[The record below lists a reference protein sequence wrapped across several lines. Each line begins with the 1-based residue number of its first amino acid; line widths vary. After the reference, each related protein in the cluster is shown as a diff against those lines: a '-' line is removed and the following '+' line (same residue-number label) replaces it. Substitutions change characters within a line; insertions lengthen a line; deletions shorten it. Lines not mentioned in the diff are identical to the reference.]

1 MAGQHSSDSGPLS
14 FFKAQQEAFAE
25 TLKQRQGAENLV
37 DGLLLQAWSSFD
49 RNVEIQAEG
58 MPPLA
63 CHKGCATCCTLRV
76 TATAPEVLMIE
87 RYVRWSDDRFKSI
100 GIDLPARID
109 AADAR
114 TRDLDEAGRVA
125 LRLRCPYIEDGVCLI
140 YQVRPLACRGH
151 ASYDVRACVEAA
163 AGLTGE
169 IPYSAPHRVVRS
181 LVQNAMQSSLRD
193 AGLAFGL
200 YELNHAVCIALQNDT
215 CCEQWLAGADV
226 FAAAAINEPS
236 AEEMARTFDAIR
248 AS

>member
-1 MAGQHSSDSGPLS
+1 MANRDSSDFGPLS
-14 FFKAQQEAFAE
+14 FFKAQHKAFAS
-25 TLKQRQGAENLV
+25 TLEQRRGQAGLI
-37 DGLLLQAWSSFD
+37 DGLLVQAWDSFD
-49 RNVEIQAEG
+49 RNVEIQAED

-76 TATAPEVLMIE
+76 TATAPEVLMIG

-100 GIDLPARID
+100 GIDLPTRI
-109 AADAR
+109 AEADTI
-114 TRDLDEAGRVA
+114 TRGLDETERVA
-125 LRLRCPYIEDGVCLI
+125 LRRRCPYIDDGVCLI

-163 AGLTGE
+163 AGRTAE
-169 IPYSAPHRVVRS
+169 IPYSGPHLTVRS

-215 CCEQWLAGADV
+215 CCEEWLSGADV
-226 FAAAAINEPS
+226 FAAASVTELS
-236 AEEMARTFDAIR
+236 TEEMEQTYDAIR